1 MTRYALVMRVGVIQM
16 TSTDD
21 LGANLKAARELVAAA
36 AERGAEFISTPENF
50 AFLRR
55 EGSAFPCAQ
64 GFDGEIVGCLSSLA
78 RKHGVWLL
86 GGSFPEAMAEDNRVY
101 NTSVLLSP
109 SGEVVA
115 HYRKI
120 HLFDVDLDAG
130 GGGAFRESDSIARG
144 EEVVVAETPFGPLG
158 LSICYDLRFP
168 EIYRRMAERG
178 ARWIAV
184 PSAFTPETGKDH
196 WEVLLRARAIEN
208 QCFVVAPAQCG
219 QHGPDRASFGR
230 SLIIDPW
237 GLVLARAADRPC
249 VIVADCELDDLE
261 RIRNAI
267 PALQHR
273 RI

>member
-1 MTRYALVMRVGVIQM
+1 MTRYALVMHVGVIQM

-21 LGANLKAARELVAAA
+21 LGANLKATRELVAAA
-36 AERGAEFISTPENF
+36 AERGAEFISMPENF

-86 GGSFPEAMAEDNRVY
+86 GGSFPEAMAGDNRVY

-120 HLFDVDLDAG
+120 HLFDVDLSSA

-168 EIYRRMAERG
+168 ELYRRMAERG

-184 PSAFTPETGKDH
+184 PSAFTPETGRDH

-219 QHGPDRASFGR
+219 RHGPDRASFGR

-249 VIVADCELDDLE
+249 AIVADCELDDLE

>member
-1 MTRYALVMRVGVIQM
+1 MTRLRVGVVQM
-16 TSTDD
+16 SSSDD
-21 LGANLKAARELVAAA
+21 LDGNLERARGLIAHAAGM
-36 AERGAEFISTPENF
+36 GAELIALPENF
-50 AFLRR
+50 AYLRR
-55 EGSAFPCAQ
+55 EGLGFPCAQ
-64 GFDGEIVGCLSSLA
+64 GIDGEIVGFLRDQA
-78 RKHGVWLL
+78 REHGTWIL
-86 GGSFPEAMAEDNRVY
+86 GGSCPEASPDQNRVFK
-101 NTSVLLSP
+101 TSVLIS
-109 SGEVVA
+109 SQGECVA
-115 HYRKI
+115 RYRKI
-120 HLFDVDLDAG
+120 HLFDVELGERG
-130 GGGAFRESDSIARG
+130 GSFRDSDGIAPG
-144 EEVVVAETPFGPLG
+144 EGIVVADTDFGPLG
-158 LSICYDLRFP
+158 MSICYDVRFP
-168 EIYRRMAERG
+168 ELYRKLVEKG
-178 ARWIAV
+178 ALIVSV
-184 PSAFTPETGKDH
+184 PAAFAPETGKDH